1 LRGCLRATFA
11 NHPNVGDVRGRGLL
25 VGVELVADRAS
36 RVPLPPERK
45 THARVKAEAMR
56 RGLMVYPSGG
66 TVDGQAGDHVL
77 LAPPFICAPGDIEQI
92 VARLSPA
99 IDAALE
105 R

>member
-1 LRGCLRATFA
+1 
-11 NHPNVGDVRGRGLL
+11 LL

-36 RVPLPPERK
+36 QAPLPPARK

-66 TVDGQAGDHVL
+66 TVDGLAGDHIL

-92 VARLSPA
+92 VALLAPA
-99 IDAALE
+99 IDAALLAD
-105 R
+105 